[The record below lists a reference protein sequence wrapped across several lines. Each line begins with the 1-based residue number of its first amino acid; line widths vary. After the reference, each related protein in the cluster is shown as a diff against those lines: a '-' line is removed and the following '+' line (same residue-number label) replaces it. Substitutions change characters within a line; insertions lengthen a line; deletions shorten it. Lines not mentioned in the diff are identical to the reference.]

1 MELFVRQIP
10 FKYMPDIIQI
20 SELCLSCPTRCRLQ
34 MQIGELDISY
44 LDICILVT
52 LNSYIHN
59 PVNRTR
65 TILEY
70 ITANVYN

>member
-1 MELFVRQIP
+1 
-10 FKYMPDIIQI
+10 
-20 SELCLSCPTRCRLQ
+20 

-52 LNSYIHN
+52 LNSYKHN
-59 PVNRTR
+59 PVNLTR

-70 ITANVYN
+70 VTANVYN